1 MGIAIVAITI
11 NKPPTIKP
19 RNPLIRIVNKWKIP
33 EPVDLYDARAK
44 RERQSGHSP
53 PSGPLLPQLQ

>member
-1 MGIAIVAITI
+1 MPDMGIAIVAITI
-11 NKPPTIKP
+11 NKPPTTKP

-44 RERQSGHSP
+44 RE
-53 PSGPLLPQLQ
+53 